1 MQKLI
6 VCNRFKTHI
15 HYITELNI
23 NVLNQ
28 GHFATIA
35 KVFYAVTRALLGDYL
50 IVLCGW
56 ALFGVL
62 IV

>member
-1 MQKLI
+1 M
-6 VCNRFKTHI
+6 
-15 HYITELNI
+15 

-28 GHFATIA
+28 DHFVTVA

-56 ALFGVL
+56 VLFGV
-62 IV
+62 

>member
-1 MQKLI
+1 M
-6 VCNRFKTHI
+6 
-15 HYITELNI
+15 

-28 GHFATIA
+28 DHFATVA